1 MLFFYRPAY
10 TQLLQ
15 IPQHFPG
22 VPVMALSA
30 TVTPDTLGRLQDA
43 LPNSV
48 LVKSSANCPNIY
60 LHMHG
65 RKGKLRTRML
75 KVLPTEIQASKAQKF
90 KG

>member
-15 IPQHFPG
+15 IPQDFPG

-48 LVKSSANCPNIY
+48 LVKSSANRPNIY
-60 LHMHG
+60 LEATPF
-65 RKGKLRTRML
+65 L
-75 KVLPTEIQASKAQKF
+75 
-90 KG
+90 

>member
-60 LHMHG
+60 LHMHE

>member
-22 VPVMALSA
+22 VPVTALSA

-48 LVKSSANCPNIY
+48 LVKSSANRPNIY
-60 LHMHG
+60 LEAHQMKNFYNS
-65 RKGKLRTRML
+65 KGGKIRR
-75 KVLPTEIQASKAQKF
+75 VYKF
-90 KG
+90 CDL

>member
-30 TVTPDTLGRLQDA
+30 TVTPDTLERLQDA

-48 LVKSSANCPNIY
+48 LVKSSANRPNIY
-60 LHMHG
+60 LEAHQMKNFYNS
-65 RKGKLRTRML
+65 KGGKIRRVY
-75 KVLPTEIQASKAQKF
+75 KFVICSVLIVI
-90 KG
+90 